1 MLYRQEITINLIMI
15 LGCFI
20 ETAYTRALKVL
31 HLFNFIIEHIFF
43 HEYLLIRKALKIYG
57 CVTCKYFFKIKM
69 NIFQKFSR
77 CNLRFLK
84 PLITIKVILNYIK
97 KIAQMGHG

>member
-1 MLYRQEITINLIMI
+1 
-15 LGCFI
+15 
-20 ETAYTRALKVL
+20 
-31 HLFNFIIEHIFF
+31 
-43 HEYLLIRKALKIYG
+43 
-57 CVTCKYFFKIKM
+57 M